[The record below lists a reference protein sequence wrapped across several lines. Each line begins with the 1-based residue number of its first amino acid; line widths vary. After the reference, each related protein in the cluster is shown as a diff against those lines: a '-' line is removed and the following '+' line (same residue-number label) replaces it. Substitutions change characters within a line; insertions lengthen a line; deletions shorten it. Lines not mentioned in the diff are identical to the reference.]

1 MAAINYGRVFPI
13 YNEDGSSFHDLVI
26 YKATMDSVVMSLGD
40 KITGEVYYKDNTL
53 DVTMKE
59 YIEFKR
65 NVSDENEEVVK
76 YVLVNPP
83 TIVREGM
90 VSDNSDLKGMTK
102 YSFEFYHPMYV
113 LSNIPFTDVAVSS
126 DEEKYL
132 SQNKTFSWIGRIK
145 DFAAK
150 INKNLQGTEW
160 VVIVNEETIQDK
172 LSVLSDVLTFDNNYI
187 SDALKTAYETWQ
199 VPYVVDS
206 LEEGQYY
213 YTNSQ
218 NEQVDYYSQEGGG
231 KRFVILFGLPSNE
244 IYQVNN
250 NGDFILDENNEKI
263 PFIFKFGQGLG
274 LKNNSRNPRNNKII
288 TRIAGYGS
296 TDNIPFGYPQIVW
309 TGDSRWE
316 YTKYVN
322 DDPQIDDDGKPHGTP
337 AVDAYPLYKG
347 IVGGAYV
354 KLIKHP
360 FTRDHLMPSIYAQTV
375 NLKVNPL
382 AQGYNPNIEIVDY
395 YDATQGSYPNPI
407 NLEAPSFEIHAFE
420 GVKPEL
426 GVEKIVSAVPINN
439 DLTEAE
445 EWDDSMDENGS
456 YNQSYF
462 KVTLPIL
469 SFDLYAC
476 AAITQEMSI
485 NMRSGACIGCTFQVQ
500 VDWEDYKRNF
510 YNSEGEFDPTIKTA
524 PLDEHVRDGEKYP
537 DSSQQQI
544 TIILQKDTSTFST
557 LMPNRYQQPKGSSQV
572 GVDNA
577 DTFVVL
583 GISLPLSYI
592 TNAEGRLDA
601 DMREY
606 MLENNVYYY
615 DYPLKFSEHFLATHL
630 PILSQIR
637 NNTIVR
643 FEFGDGERLAL
654 YVKQITIKYGD
665 SVLPQYDITLTD
677 DVEIVLNQIGQV
689 AEDVSR
695 LRLNVDQLQYYYNKG
710 FYSEINAIKRELLR
724 HEDTFLNKH
733 GDTATGLITF
743 LQGIISNSVKS
754 SDFTGGDLDGR
765 GFGVWVDENGKSH
778 AEFDV
783 LSARMKAIFTELE
796 IKKLRYS
803 GGNLI
808 FSAAGGEIIRVEN
821 FSSYWRCY
829 FKADDGEDGA
839 VNLWD
844 TDDLAMCR
852 TFNLTSSG
860 STTLGNRYYWRR
872 VVNAATRVVDG
883 ETLAYID
890 LSKSIYDTSVA
901 NDEPAV
907 GDMVVQVGN
916 RDNTKAD
923 RQNVILLEVV
933 GTNAP
938 SFKGY
943 TNINTFSLSN
953 DKLVFQWSPNACQ
966 VRSDRFRLLTS
977 SNGSVSENPIVNDRG
992 AWVSGA
998 TYAYYDRV
1006 SYNGNLWLCT
1016 NQSGTSG
1023 MPSVSSDWLLQVS
1036 KGEDGK
1042 AFNIK
1047 DKVNSVSDLPAT
1059 GEEGD
1064 AYMVGDHLY
1073 VWSTIYNTY
1082 WNGWGQQDAPFSG
1095 FVSSTPMTLTAG
1107 QKYKVVIDA
1116 VTTQSEFVDV
1126 VPVRSSFGNALYLA
1140 KGAEMTSGGAQ
1151 ATETEAFLL
1160 YPSGNEVNV
1169 YYQNTGL
1176 GNYASITIDVYEQ
1189 SVGWRDMGTLRGV
1202 DGVDAYNIQLSTD
1215 NIVFDTDVNGQAILS
1230 GNNEVSVALYK
1241 GGEAVANP
1249 TIGIGTTTGCTASA
1263 SGSVVTIN
1271 AVSASSGQVVI
1282 NVSKGSDFSGSKI
1295 LKFACITYQTMKS
1308 FAQEIV
1314 DDSMTN
1320 YATSE
1325 RVGTLEGNVTTLSSS
1340 VSSLQQTSTNL
1351 TSRVSNNEGNISSLD
1366 QRASSLETSVKS
1378 GLVNLFSDGERE
1390 RSSNQGTLSIDVSP
1404 IVRRMIGYAKATYSA
1419 DVMLLDGASAT
1430 ISLSLVVNGANK
1442 GTTTYV
1448 VQNDGAWHRISVSY
1462 AITASDVQTI
1472 SSAIVNVL
1480 FAQVLEQGEVPLS
1493 YHVRHIQAQLG
1504 GIATEW
1510 QPSQADYE
1518 TKFVQT
1524 PTQAGILAYTQGQ
1537 EVASIGVYSDG
1548 KVKLTGEEIQLEGN
1562 ITANGNVRIDENG
1575 MIHAKGGVFD
1585 GYIRS
1590 SVAKDLW
1597 YETESYGFYYHPV
1610 KSQLNLMFT
1619 YDGKVLLPSD
1629 PEYIG
1634 ARVLIVGGLTN
1645 SGADAKID
1653 ICPAR
1658 SYSVRCY
1665 EFYPEG
1671 TGSDSVTWASSDN
1684 TVMSVKAPWA
1694 QATNWQIYD
1703 PVACRTILGLD
1714 MSGGSY
1720 IRMENGTIELLGVPC
1735 YKRTSDPIYKLKEDN
1750 NGTIEGRKLREDG
1763 TLDTT
1768 TTQMY
1773 SRDGEVTEWTQ
1784 WVIINRSVKK
1794 LTIMQ

>member
-1 MAAINYGRVFPI
+1 MTGQNLQTGLTMFNIYRHSGLVAIALPDIPEGAVVHRELMGDHYCKVKFTLSDCIILYTGDYIENSFGRFELTSGYKPKYNEQTSGYDYELQFDAYYFKFSNKMCKYLPYSTSNETSFNLTSTIDVHLGVIIKNINTLCEKDASYKYNGNNYSFALRNFPADKVNTSRLVQYNSLRIIDAIGAIADAFECEWWFEDNIIYVGKCELSGSTNFSQGVNVADLKSSESSQAFANRIFAFGSTRNIPSNYRASSSADLTKDGVVQKRLMLPVEDCPYGYVEEAGITETQAVEAVFVDEDIYPRTRCVVDEVTTYTDTTTDEETGETITEIFYRITDKSGFNFNTDMILPGETLHILFQSGSLNGMDFECYYSDSQHYYEIVVNENYGRKLPDDILKPKPNDTFVL
-13 YNEDGSSFHDLVI
+13 YNWDSTKIAETGIIEAAENELLAAAEAKLNALKEDQST
-26 YKATMDSVVMSLGD
+26 YTCTMDS
-40 KITGEVYYKDNTL
+40 IWYE
-53 DVTMKE
+53 
-59 YIEFKR
+59 
-65 NVSDENEEVVK
+65 EN
-76 YVLVNPP
+76 
-83 TIVREGM
+83 M
-90 VSDNSDLKGMTK
+90 
-102 YSFEFYHPMYV
+102 
-113 LSNIPFTDVAVSS
+113 
-126 DEEKYL
+126 
-132 SQNKTFSWIGRIK
+132 
-145 DFAAK
+145 
-150 INKNLQGTEW
+150 
-160 VVIVNEETIQDK
+160 
-172 LSVLSDVLTFDNNYI
+172 
-187 SDALKTAYETWQ
+187 
-199 VPYVVDS
+199 
-206 LEEGQYY
+206 
-213 YTNSQ
+213 
-218 NEQVDYYSQEGGG
+218 
-231 KRFVILFGLPSNE
+231 
-244 IYQVNN
+244 
-250 NGDFILDENNEKI
+250 
-263 PFIFKFGQGLG
+263 
-274 LKNNSRNPRNNKII
+274 
-288 TRIAGYGS
+288 GS
-296 TDNIPFGYPQIVW
+296 TF
-309 TGDSRWE
+309 
-316 YTKYVN
+316 
-322 DDPQIDDDGKPHGTP
+322 
-337 AVDAYPLYKG
+337 
-347 IVGGAYV
+347 
-354 KLIKHP
+354 
-360 FTRDHLMPSIYAQTV
+360 
-375 NLKVNPL
+375 
-382 AQGYNPNIEIVDY
+382 
-395 YDATQGSYPNPI
+395 YD
-407 NLEAPSFEIHAFE
+407 
-420 GVKPEL
+420 L
-426 GVEKIVSAVPINN
+426 G
-439 DLTEAE
+439 
-445 EWDDSMDENGS
+445 
-456 YNQSYF
+456 Q
-462 KVTLPIL
+462 KVTLTK
-469 SFDLYAC
+469 Y
-476 AAITQEMSI
+476 TQEEISSRIYGYELKLDIPYDSPVYIIGETAAYSRSKSIQSQLDALTYKGMSYTI
-485 NMRSGACIGCTFQVQ
+485 NGG
-500 VDWEDYKRNF
+500 
-510 YNSEGEFDPTIKTA
+510 G
-524 PLDEHVRDGEKYP
+524 
-537 DSSQQQI
+537 
-544 TIILQKDTSTFST
+544 
-557 LMPNRYQQPKGSSQV
+557 GSSIYLITSEDKTRESDYNVYSAKRTKKQ
-572 GVDNA
+572 
-577 DTFVVL
+577 F
-583 GISLPLSYI
+583 LS
-592 TNAEGRLDA
+592 RLDDDTA
-601 DMREY
+601 SGIITFEQGIKLVGDLISSLVKDDDE
-606 MLENNVYYY
+606 
-615 DYPLKFSEHFLATHL
+615 FSNSDEA
-630 PILSQIR
+630 IISEAKALS
-637 NNTIVR
+637 
-643 FEFGDGERLAL
+643 
-654 YVKQITIKYGD
+654 
-665 SVLPQYDITLTD
+665 
-677 DVEIVLNQIGQV
+677 
-689 AEDVSR
+689 
-695 LRLNVDQLQYYYNKG
+695 
-710 FYSEINAIKRELLR
+710 
-724 HEDTFLNKH
+724 TFLNKH

-754 SDFTGGDLDGR
+754 NDFTSGDLDGS
-765 GFGVWVDENGKSH
+765 GFGVWVDDNGKSH

-821 FSSYWRCY
+821 FSSFWRCY

-890 LSKSIYDTSVA
+890 LSKSIYDTSAA

-916 RDNTKAD
+916 RDNTNAD

-953 DKLVFQWSPNACQ
+953 DKLVFQWSPQACQ

-1023 MPSVSSDWLLQVS
+1023 TPSVSSDWLLQVS

-1064 AYMVGDHLY
+1064 AYMVGYHLY

-1095 FVSSTPMTLTAG
+1095 FVSNTPITLTEG

-1116 VTTQSEFVDV
+1116 VTTRSEFVDV
-1126 VPVRSSFGNALYLA
+1126 APVRSSFGNALYLA

-1160 YPSGNEVNV
+1160 YPSGNDVNV

-1176 GNYASITIDVYEQ
+1176 GNYASITVDVYEQ

-1202 DGVDAYNIQLSTD
+1202 DGEDAYNIQLSTD

-1249 TIGIGTTTGCTASA
+1249 TISIGTTTGCTASA

-1340 VSSLQQTSTNL
+1340 VSSLQQTSKNL
-1351 TSRVSNNEGNISSLD
+1351 TARVANNEGNISSLD
-1366 QRASSLETSVKS
+1366 QRAGSLETSVKS

-1390 RSSNQGTLSIDVSP
+1390 RSSNQGTLSIDVSS
-1404 IVRRMIGYAKATYSA
+1404 IVRSMIGYAQATYSA
-1419 DVMLLDGASAT
+1419 DVMLLEGASAT

-1442 GTTTYV
+1442 GTNTYV

-1462 AITASDVQTI
+1462 AITASDVQSI

-1645 SGADAKID
+1645 SGVDAKID

-1703 PVACRTILGLD
+1703 PIACRTILGLD

-1735 YKRTSDPIYKLKEDN
+1735 YKGTSDPIYKLKEDN
-1750 NGTIEGRKLREDG
+1750 NGTIEGRKLRENG